1 MIEIRSLTKRF
12 EDTVAVNNLT
22 LDIHPGVNGLVGHNG
37 AGKSTLFRLIS
48 DVLKIDGG
56 SILIDGIPCQE
67 RRRKSSSSAISRTP
81 QKVLITAE
89 CMNSIVA
96 SSRLISRNTP
106 D

>member
-56 SILIDGIPCQE
+56 SILIDGVPCND
-67 RRRKSSSSAISRTP
+67 P
-81 QKVLITAE
+81 
-89 CMNSIVA
+89 VA
-96 SSRLISRNTP
+96 SRCSRLPRRCARRS
-106 D
+106 

>member
-48 DVLKIDGG
+48 DVLKSEGE
-56 SILIDGIPCQE
+56 SLL
-67 RRRKSSSSAISRTP
+67 P
-81 QKVLITAE
+81 QRFPIRPKR
-89 CMNSIVA
+89 C
-96 SSRLISRNTP
+96 
-106 D
+106 